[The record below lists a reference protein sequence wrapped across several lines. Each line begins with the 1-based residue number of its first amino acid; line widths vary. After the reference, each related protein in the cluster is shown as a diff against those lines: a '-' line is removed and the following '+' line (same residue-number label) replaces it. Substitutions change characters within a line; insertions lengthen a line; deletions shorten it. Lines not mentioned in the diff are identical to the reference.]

1 MGSGATC
8 CVSCG
13 PPRLPTPSQSPRL
26 RAPVTRLSE
35 VSSWNRP
42 SPRSTPRTARRSS
55 STSWTSCPRRSSP
68 RSSAFPTRRRSTTAC
83 TARSRCCAN
92 ASHGWACDGRTCEQS
107 PGLLS
112 SHDGDLMTHPDPLDP
127 LRQELTLHAAGAPE
141 EPTLECLDDD
151 TLAALAEG
159 SLDAAARATA
169 LGHVASC
176 PRCRGIVASVARA
189 LADPG
194 VAREVASPGGAGR
207 RRLYQI
213 ALPLAAAAVLL
224 VLAWPKLTDEGGS
237 SHRAPP
243 GPSQMTPLPLSP

>member
-1 MGSGATC
+1 
-8 CVSCG
+8 
-13 PPRLPTPSQSPRL
+13 
-26 RAPVTRLSE
+26 
-35 VSSWNRP
+35 
-42 SPRSTPRTARRSS
+42 
-55 STSWTSCPRRSSP
+55 
-68 RSSAFPTRRRSTTAC
+68 
-83 TARSRCCAN
+83 
-92 ASHGWACDGRTCEQS
+92 
-107 PGLLS
+107 
-112 SHDGDLMTHPDPLDP
+112 MTHPDPLDP

-243 GPSQMTPLPLSP
+243 GPSQMTPLPLSPLGTVADARTLQWASVAGADRYRVTLFDGGGRVLFETQLADTLAALPDSILLDPGRPYLWKVEARTGWQRWSASGLVEFSIAGGPPR